1 MTFTL
6 RMITL
11 LRDKG
16 VVDQSMMVLD
26 GGSGEE
32 IGRVEMS
39 IKLDVVGILQ
49 VVDEDVRKAERDYFD
64 PFVEDKEEIKKQ
76 LRKVEGMC
84 EEKHEELQ
92 EVVRKVEAI
101 RTAEKTIEIELAKL
115 RGQRDKL
122 KVGSVL

>member
-39 IKLDVVGILQ
+39 IKLDAVGILQ

-122 KVGSVL
+122 KVGLVL